1 MLIRRLPSSSILLLL
16 RSTSSFTPIN
26 KLPGFSNAYVSATIH
41 NTNTFSTLLNR
52 SFLTQTNMA
61 AVSTEEDPYTWL
73 EEVESD
79 ESIAFAKAANGM
91 FFYMKC
97 FCNNFMC
104 TSHAPKSKISHIL
117 CYSFV

>member
-16 RSTSSFTPIN
+16 RSASSFTPIN
-26 KLPGFSNAYVSATIH
+26 KLPVFSTAYVSATIH
-41 NTNTFSTLLNR
+41 NSPTFGTLPNR
-52 SFLTQTNMA
+52 SFQRQTNMA

-91 FFYMKC
+91 FLYVVF
-97 FCNNFMC
+97 
-104 TSHAPKSKISHIL
+104 L
-117 CYSFV
+117 Q

>member
-16 RSTSSFTPIN
+16 RSASSFAPIN
-26 KLPGFSNAYVSATIH
+26 KLSGYSTAYVSATIH
-41 NTNTFSTLLNR
+41 STPTFGTFPNR
-52 SFLTQTNMA
+52 SFLTTQTNMA

-91 FFYMKC
+91 FF
-97 FCNNFMC
+97 
-104 TSHAPKSKISHIL
+104 
-117 CYSFV
+117 

>member
-16 RSTSSFTPIN
+16 RSASSFTPIN
-26 KLPGFSNAYVSATIH
+26 KLPGFSSSYVSATIH
-41 NTNTFSTLLNR
+41 KHQLSALFQNR
-52 SFLTQTNMA
+52 SFLTTQTKMA

-91 FFYMKC
+91 FLYDSVFAITLVHIS
-97 FCNNFMC
+97 C
-104 TSHAPKSKISHIL
+104 TLP
-117 CYSFV
+117 